1 MSINAEQLFGQMVTA
16 EAQAFGAG
24 WEEVEKF
31 ARLEFK
37 TLAQRI
43 KEIGEGL
50 AKGDFDV
57 PTGKLLLADA
67 GQYCHRRHRWRDHT
81 YSTSS
86 GGGH

>member
-16 EAQAFGAG
+16 GAQAFGEG
-24 WEEVEKF
+24 WVEVEKF

-50 AKGDFDV
+50 AKGVLRRANGKV
-57 PTGKLLLADA
+57 PPSDA
-67 GQYCHRRHRWRDHT
+67 GQYCHRCYRRRDHT